1 MAKVTFLWHLIHN
14 NFIIKILIQNFT
26 NFAFTMTEYLLH
38 PRITENKDWATVLF
52 VLAFGIIAVIK
63 SVYGN
68 RFNDFINLLFS
79 DKYSKVYRDSS
90 QLKSSFTISLF
101 FVQVISFA
109 FFIQISLSIFGYAT
123 KTDWILYIQIITF
136 LVFFILSKFLVEKI
150 IATTFNIEE
159 FMEQFNLQKITYRTY
174 IGIIILPINV
184 VLFYYNAVS
193 QIIPTTIIA
202 IIIALSTLTYSLSIK
217 KYQNVI
223 FSKLFYF
230 ILYLCTL
237 EIAPYFFMYYLFT
250 KGST

>member
-1 MAKVTFLWHLIHN
+1 
-14 NFIIKILIQNFT
+14 
-26 NFAFTMTEYLLH
+26 MTEHLLH
-38 PRITENKDWATVLF
+38 PRITENKDWATFLF
-52 VLAFGIIAVIK
+52 VLAFGIIAITK

-68 RFNDFINLLFS
+68 RFSDFINLFFS

-109 FFIQISLSIFGYAT
+109 FFIQISLSIFGYAS

-136 LVFFILSKFLVEKI
+136 LSFFILSKYLVEKI

-174 IGIIILPINV
+174 IGIIILPVNII
-184 VLFYYNAVS
+184 LYYYNTVS
-193 QIIPTTIIA
+193 QNIPIVIISIILL
-202 IIIALSTLTYSLSIK
+202 LSILTYSLSIK
-217 KYQNVI
+217 KYQSVI

-250 KGST
+250 RGSA

>member
-1 MAKVTFLWHLIHN
+1 
-14 NFIIKILIQNFT
+14 
-26 NFAFTMTEYLLH
+26 MTEYLLH
-38 PRITENKDWATVLF
+38 PRITENKDWATILF
-52 VLAFGIIAVIK
+52 VLAFGIIAVTK
-63 SVYGN
+63 SIYGN
-68 RFNDFINLLFS
+68 RFSEFINLIFS

-109 FFIQISLSIFGYAT
+109 FFIQISLSIFGYAS

-136 LVFFILSKFLVEKI
+136 LIFFILSKFLVEKI

-159 FMEQFNLQKITYRTY
+159 FVEQFNLQKITYRTY
-174 IGIIILPINV
+174 IGIIILPINIL
-184 VLFYYNAVS
+184 LFYYNTVS
-193 QIIPTTIIA
+193 QSIPITIIA
-202 IIIALSTLTYSLSIK
+202 IIVALSILTYSLSIK
-217 KYQNVI
+217 KYQSLI

-250 KGST
+250 KGSA